1 MASIAKSLGRPAL
14 LLARRAQ
21 FVSPASR
28 SFSVSPV
35 SSFPAPPKPTKERE
49 PRPEEYPPVPEYSP
63 DLLSAEERSMYERMP
78 PEEREEF
85 DAENR
90 RLVDQFNDPDQ
101 RAKVFS
107 ELDRSAMDIEKQ
119 TPLRFEEPR
128 MRKGSGFWS
137 EAEEDEFADVEDGD
151 DSPEDNEITSMAH
164 AEVELHRE
172 VREYTRIAAWDMPLL
187 SKLAQP
193 FTLPPESHVLRFR
206 YTTYMGEHHP
216 AEPKVVVELSSK
228 DLTPK
233 HLSEQQRQT
242 FLKLAGPRYNPET
255 DIVRMSCEKF
265 PVRAQNKRYLGDLV
279 NTLIKEAKEGDAF
292 ADIPLDT
299 RHHTP
304 SKPKLRFPES
314 WNLTEARKKQLEE
327 RRAQRQQLQERA
339 VDGNKVVLDAVKT
352 LPSLQ
357 APAKAAPEFAAVR
370 ARAGKLRR

>member
-1 MASIAKSLGRPAL
+1 MLTPC
-14 LLARRAQ
+14 
-21 FVSPASR
+21 
-28 SFSVSPV
+28 
-35 SSFPAPPKPTKERE
+35 
-49 PRPEEYPPVPEYSP
+49 
-63 DLLSAEERSMYERMP
+63 SAE
-78 PEEREEF
+78 
-85 DAENR
+85 
-90 RLVDQFNDPDQ
+90 
-101 RAKVFS
+101 
-107 ELDRSAMDIEKQ
+107 
-119 TPLRFEEPR
+119 
-128 MRKGSGFWS
+128 
-137 EAEEDEFADVEDGD
+137 
-151 DSPEDNEITSMAH
+151 
-164 AEVELHRE
+164 
-172 VREYTRIAAWDMPLL
+172 
-187 SKLAQP
+187 LAQP

-216 AEPKVVVELSSK
+216 AEPKVVVELCSK

-233 HLSEQQRQT
+233 YLSEQQRQT

-265 PVRAQNKRYLGDLV
+265 PARAQNKRYLGDLV

-327 RRAQRQQLQERA
+327 RRAQRQQLQAHA

-357 APAKAAPEFAAVR
+357 APAKAVPEFAAVR
-370 ARAGKLRR
+370 ARGKLRR